1 MLHRAI
7 QTFQRAALRQ
17 SSARLHGRVYA
28 FRSQPGPLY
37 TITRSLYDDS
47 DVRPSSQ
54 DSSQAPSQAPSY
66 QSSPVD
72 KINALQSDM
81 STTKLQLD
89 RLKESTNIEMN
100 NLQTSLTGQLSA
112 LDFKIS
118 ALESKCDSKINAP
131 GFKIGALESN
141 LDSKFDRLGAIFERG
156 ILILKTEL
164 IERETRLVWGFVF
177 AASVLIFPTFSL
189 LII

>member
-1 MLHRAI
+1 
-7 QTFQRAALRQ
+7 
-17 SSARLHGRVYA
+17 
-28 FRSQPGPLY
+28 
-37 TITRSLYDDS
+37 
-47 DVRPSSQ
+47 
-54 DSSQAPSQAPSY
+54 
-66 QSSPVD
+66 
-72 KINALQSDM
+72 M

-118 ALESKCDSKINAP
+118 ALESKFDSKINAP

-164 IERETRLVWGFVF
+164 IERETRLMWGFVF